1 VTGRTRRNADAR
13 ISAAMAQGVDDEDR
27 RAWFEFGSL
36 AELVGHDRRG
46 PRHEDDLVAAHVGYD
61 NLLRASGPC
70 GTRHRA
76 VSHRAVNGRR
86 CAHGARPRT
95 GSSNPS
101 PSSGESIANLTPS
114 VLLLLPVPGRRP

>member
-1 VTGRTRRNADAR
+1 
-13 ISAAMAQGVDDEDR
+13 MAQGVDDGDR
-27 RAWFEFGSL
+27 HAWFEFGSL

-76 VSHRAVNGRR
+76 VSHRAVNGGR
-86 CAHGARPRT
+86 CAHGANRLSHPASSLSDWGLAERRT
-95 GSSNPS
+95 GRNTTL
-101 PSSGESIANLTPS
+101 GCVI
-114 VLLLLPVPGRRP
+114 R